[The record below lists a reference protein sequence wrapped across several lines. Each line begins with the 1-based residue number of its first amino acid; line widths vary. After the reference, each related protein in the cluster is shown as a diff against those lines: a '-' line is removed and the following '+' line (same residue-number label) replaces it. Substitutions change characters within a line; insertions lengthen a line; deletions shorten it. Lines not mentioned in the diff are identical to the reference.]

1 MPRVTAL
8 YAGLM
13 IVLFLGL
20 TLRVFAARFRSGVTL
35 GTGEDRR
42 LLRAVRVHANFAEN
56 VPLFL
61 AALLAAELA
70 GAPGP
75 ALHATGGLMLLARLL
90 HAAGMSREPDI
101 RPLRAAGALGTVVAL
116 GVAAAL
122 AIGAGLRL
130 W

>member
-13 IVLFLGL
+13 VVLFLGL

-35 GTGEDRR
+35 GTGEDRH
-42 LLRAVRVHANFAEN
+42 LLRAARVHANFAEN

-61 AALLAAELA
+61 LALLAAELA
-70 GAPGP
+70 GAPGS
-75 ALHATGGLMLLARLL
+75 ALHGAGGLMLLARLV

-101 RPLRAAGALGTVVAL
+101 RALRAAGALGTVLAL
-116 GVAAAL
+116 SLAAAL
-122 AIGAGLRL
+122 ALGAGLGL